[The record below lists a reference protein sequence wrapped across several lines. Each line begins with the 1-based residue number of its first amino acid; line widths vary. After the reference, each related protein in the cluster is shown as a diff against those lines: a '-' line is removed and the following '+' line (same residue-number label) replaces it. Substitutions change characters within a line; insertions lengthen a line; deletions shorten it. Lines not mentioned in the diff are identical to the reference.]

1 MRFLTPL
8 FILISFS
15 LFAQDDHPD
24 WTALM
29 QDPTTN
35 FYELQSQF
43 NEYWEGKEHEKGDGY
58 KPFKRWEYWAQKR
71 LNEDGT
77 IRSAA
82 QYNDVYRQ
90 VQEYT
95 AQRSLSGNWE
105 QLGPILDGATTRDDI
120 PGVGR
125 VSAIEFH
132 PTDPLTIYAGAP
144 AGGLWRTTNGGQWWE
159 SLTDDLPT
167 LGISAIIVDPN
178 NPDIIYIGTGDR
190 DSADAPGLGVWKSVD
205 GGETWSSPGFG
216 MPDVVV
222 GMMVVNPDNTDIL
235 LAASNDGVYR
245 TTSGGNSWSLVSPTN
260 NFKDIKLHP
269 TNPDIVYATG
279 STSFYKS
286 TNGGVTFEY
295 QSGSISFSSR
305 SVIAVT
311 PAEPDWVYVCAANS
325 TDFRALFRSTDAG
338 ETWEEMSDSPNIL
351 GWSNDASGGQAWYD
365 LTIAVNPN
373 DALDVYVA
381 GIRVLRS
388 QDGGVTWLEASD
400 NYVHVDHH
408 ASAFSPHTGN
418 YWLGNDGGIY
428 ERENNTVWKDQ
439 SNGMVISQM
448 YKLGQSPHSVNNVL
462 TGFQDNGTSEWIG
475 TKWERRIGADGME
488 CMYDQ
493 EDPDYFYGAIQNGE
507 IRRTGP
513 NYSAQACGRNGLGG
527 IDENG
532 LWVTPYKLDNSNSN
546 TMFLGYLNLWRCDNI
561 KTQNI
566 DDVEWERMSQNLISN
581 DGANINEICQSI
593 VNPETMY
600 ISKLTRK
607 LFRKD
612 NINDPE
618 SEWINLST
626 SLPQFNLTIDDLEA
640 HPYDENILYM
650 AFFREVYKSADKGD
664 SWELMTDENFPDVV
678 INSIV
683 YDKNSDEGLYIGTEL
698 GVFFKDATMTEWVP
712 FSGGNL
718 PPAVNVNELEIYYGE
733 DIESSRIRG
742 ATYGRGLWESD
753 LYDSETYYFPAKA
766 SIIPQN
772 ESGEIY
778 GETTMDVKFYKNLNY
793 VSAETL
799 TIDEIIVTNAS
810 ITDLTGGPVN
820 YELTITPLV
829 FGEVTVYIPNDV
841 ATDELG
847 TLTEESYVLSI
858 AYNESPEPLG
868 IYGPGGVGN
877 QDELSYWFMANE
889 GLYNEEGD
897 TSIADG
903 DLVGYWED
911 VSGNGAIATQDLD
924 AHKPFYVEN
933 SDLFNGQPAF
943 LLTGD
948 SAFLRTDEVRVKEN
962 LTAFLVAS
970 AENNPDGYTL
980 WNEYGWL
987 ASAREANGFIVHP
1000 WKDGFNTTGIIYDNM
1015 NNETLGLNTT
1025 FVPGINTATI
1035 HGMQYHNNFANKF
1048 LDSYV
1053 NGNVDRR
1060 FVNEVIRDSEDVVEV
1075 NFGRDFGNRYG
1086 AGLIAEQIMYSE
1098 RLYDTHTI
1106 LVRNYLSS
1114 KYGAPADGL
1123 ERYTQDELY
1132 NEEVA
1137 GIGQVTEYDKHL
1149 DAQGRGIIRM
1159 SEPSDI
1165 DDGEFLLWGT
1175 GNGDLEWAWGDDV
1188 FLSGRIAR
1196 TWGYEETG
1204 DVGSVLVQVYDETG
1218 FLDNG
1223 VQPGIVYL
1231 ENPTFELGL
1240 TPSFVP
1246 LTNDG
1251 GVWSANLDFTGVGV
1265 FTIGV
1270 QPVVNITEENK
1281 ADFLVYPN
1289 PASNKISIDFLG
1301 LAIEE
1306 VEIYDNQG
1314 KMVVSQKTEK
1324 GFAQIDISNLSSGFY
1339 LISALDSEGSL
1350 FSEKLEVIKE

>member
-8 FILISFS
+8 LILLSFS
-15 LFAQDDHPD
+15 LFAQEDHPD

-35 FYELQSQF
+35 FYDLQAQF

-58 KPFKRWEYWAQKR
+58 KPFKRWEHWAQKR
-71 LNEDGT
+71 LNQDGT
-77 IRSAA
+77 VRSAS
-82 QYNDVYRQ
+82 QYKDVYQQ

-95 AQRSLSGNWE
+95 AERSLSGNWE

-125 VSAIEFH
+125 VNAIEFH
-132 PTDPLTIYAGAP
+132 PTDPLTIFVGAP
-144 AGGLWRTTNGGQWWE
+144 AGGLWKTTNGGEWWE

-167 LGISAIIVDPN
+167 LGVSAIIIDPN

-190 DSADAPGLGVWKSVD
+190 DSADAPGLGVWKSLD
-205 GGETWSSPGFG
+205 GGNTWTSSGSG
-216 MPDVVV
+216 MPDLVI
-222 GMMVVNPDNTDIL
+222 GMMVVNPDDTDVL
-235 LAASNDGVYR
+235 LAASNDGIYR
-245 TTSGGNSWSLVSPTN
+245 TLNAGDTWSLVSPTN

-286 TNGGVTFEY
+286 TNGGATFEY
-295 QSGSISFSSR
+295 QSGAISFSSR
-305 SVIAVT
+305 SVIAVSS
-311 PAEPDWVYVCAANS
+311 AEPDWVYVCAANFS
-325 TDFRALFRSTDAG
+325 DFRALYRSVDAG

-381 GIRVLRS
+381 GVRVLRS
-388 QDGGVTWLEASD
+388 QDGGVTWAEASN

-448 YKLGQSPHSVNNVL
+448 YKLGQSPHSANNVL

-513 NYSAQACGRNGLGG
+513 NYSAQVCGRNGLGG

-532 LWVTPYKLDNSNSN
+532 LWVTPYILDNSNSN

-566 DDVEWERMSQNLISN
+566 DDVEWERVSENLISN

-593 VNPETMY
+593 ANPETMY

-650 AFFREVYKSADKGD
+650 AFFREVYKSSDKGD
-664 SWELMTDENFPDVV
+664 SWELMTNDNFPDVV
-678 INSIV
+678 VNSIE
-683 YDKNSDEGLYIGTEL
+683 YDKNSDEGLYIGTEM
-698 GVFFKDATMTEWVP
+698 GVFFKDATMTDWEP

-718 PPAVNVNELEIYYGE
+718 PSAVNVTELEIYYGE

-766 SIIPQN
+766 SIIPQD

-799 TIDEIIVTNAS
+799 TIDEIIVTNGSVAS
-810 ITDLTGGPVN
+810 LTGGPVN
-820 YELTITPLV
+820 YELTITPLS

-847 TLTEESYVLSI
+847 TSTEESNVLSL
-858 AYNESPEPLG
+858 AYNETPEPLG
-868 IYGPGGVGN
+868 IYGPGGVGD

-897 TSIADG
+897 IEIVDG

-911 VSGNGAIATQDLD
+911 MSGNGAIATQEID
-924 AHKPFYVEN
+924 AHKPFYVES

-948 SAFLRTDEVRVKEN
+948 SAFLRTNEVRVKEN
-962 LTAFLVAS
+962 ITAFLVAS
-970 AENNPDGYTL
+970 AQNNPDGYTL

-987 ASAREANGFIVHP
+987 ASAREPNGFIVHP

-1015 NNETLGLNTT
+1015 DNETLGLNTI

-1035 HGMQYHNNFANKF
+1035 HGMQYHNNSANRF

-1053 NGNVDRR
+1053 NGNIDRKITND
-1060 FVNEVIRDSEDVVEV
+1060 VVRDAEDLVEV

-1086 AGLIAEQIMYSE
+1086 AGMIAEQIMYSE

-1132 NEEVA
+1132 NADVA
-1137 GIGQVTEYDKHL
+1137 GIGQVTDYDKHL

-1175 GNGDLEWAWGDDV
+1175 GNGELEWAWGDDV

-1204 DVGSVLVQVYDETG
+1204 DVGSVLIQVYDETG

-1223 VQPGIVYL
+1223 AQVGIVYL
-1231 ENPTFELGL
+1231 ENLTFELGL

-1251 GVWSANLDFTGVGV
+1251 GVWSANVDFAGVGV

-1270 QPVVNITEENK
+1270 QPVVNIAEEKK

-1289 PASNKISIDFLG
+1289 PASNQISFDFLS
-1301 LAIEE
+1301 LSIEE

-1314 KMVVSQKTEK
+1314 RKVISQKTAN
-1324 GFAQIDISNLSSGFY
+1324 GSMQIDISQLSSGFY
-1339 LISALDSEGSL
+1339 TINALDVEGSL
-1350 FSEKLEVIKE
+1350 FTEKLEVIKE